1 MSLNKAPPLLSFHH
15 NEGALLQAG
24 INANVLD
31 EERVQQ
37 LAVISRKQ
45 RMPLLDLVKFEWR
58 LPLRVLYQLWAESLS
73 LPFMAL
79 VEEKL
84 DRKLTAQLSTAIVH
98 RKLAVPI
105 VSQQWGA
112 RIVCADPNDSSW
124 RLLYEKKMPG
134 AELALAEPEAI
145 QRFLSHQFPQSK
157 QPSTNSGLDP
167 VALLENIFVEC
178 HLRRGSDI
186 HVESLKYGVRV
197 RLRVDGKLQ
206 SFGSMLNSQLGVGL
220 ISRIKVLAGMDIAES
235 RAPQDGGFT
244 YEYTQAP
251 LDGVEVRAA
260 SLPGHRGERI
270 TLRILAAGAES
281 LSLDQLGMPES
292 QLLLFRRLI
301 RQSHGMLLITG
312 PTGSGKSTTLYS
324 ALRVINRD
332 DINVLTV
339 EDPVE
344 SDIEGITQVNV
355 DSKTNFASAL
365 RSFLRHDPDVI
376 MVGEI
381 RDKDTADVA
390 LKAAMTGHF
399 VFSTL
404 HTNTAC
410 GAIARLGD
418 IGCDGFLIGSTL
430 RGIIAQQLVR
440 RLCRYCR
447 VEKAVS
453 EMECELLGF
462 DCDAMIFSPQGCARC
477 QDSGYRGRVGLF
489 ECLWIDV
496 ELADFIG
503 QDPSELELAAKAGDR
518 LRSLQEDAREKMLVG
533 WISFEDVEPLLGRC

>member
-1 MSLNKAPPLLSFHH
+1 MGLNNTKPGVFFPH

-24 INANVLD
+24 VAGQVLD
-31 EERVQQ
+31 ESRLQQ

-45 RMPLLDLVKFEWR
+45 RIPLLDLVKFEWR
-58 LPLRVLYQLWAESLS
+58 LPLRVLYQLWAESLA
-73 LPFMAL
+73 LPFLSLA
-79 VEEKL
+79 EEGP
-84 DRKLTAQLSTAIVH
+84 DRELASQLSVALMH
-98 RKLAVPI
+98 RKLAVPV
-105 VSQQWGA
+105 VSEQWGT
-112 RIVCADPNDSSW
+112 RIVCADPSDSSW
-124 RLLYEKKMPG
+124 RMAYEKKIPG
-134 AELALAEPEAI
+134 VTLAIAEPEAI
-145 QRFLSHQFPQSK
+145 QRFLSLHLPLSQKASSEDDF
-157 QPSTNSGLDP
+157 DP
-167 VALLENIFVEC
+167 VALLESIFVEC
-178 HLRRGSDI
+178 YLRRASDI
-186 HVESLKYGVRV
+186 HVESLKFGVRI

-206 SFGSMLNSQLGVGL
+206 NFGSMLNSKLGVGL
-220 ISRIKVLAGMDIAES
+220 ISRIKVLARMDIAES

-244 YEYTQAP
+244 YDYTHAP
-251 LDGVEVRAA
+251 LAGVEVRAA

-292 QLLLFRRLI
+292 QLIKFRQLI

-355 DSKTNFASAL
+355 DSKTKFADAL

-410 GAIARLGD
+410 GAISRLGD
-418 IGCDGFLIGSTL
+418 IGCDAFLIGSTL

-440 RLCRYCR
+440 RLCHYCR
-447 VEKAVS
+447 EEVRVS
-453 EMECELLGF
+453 DSECALIGF
-462 DCDAMIFSPQGCARC
+462 DSSSKIYRAKGCARC
-477 QDSGYRGRVGLF
+477 QGSGYRGRIGLF

-496 ELADFIG
+496 ELADYIS
-503 QDPSELELAAKAGDR
+503 QEPSELELAAKAGDR
-518 LRSLQEDAREKMLVG
+518 LRPLRQDAKEKMLAG
-533 WISFEDVEPLLGRC
+533 WISFADVEPLLGRV